1 MWFPSVCSSCGRCFR
16 LGQAFFLA
24 FSTNVQEV
32 FWPRRRLT
40 FCTMPQH
47 FCSGSVPAWNCFV
60 RSKRPR
66 WETTRREGKDDHA
79 TQHRLQ
85 GGSPLV
91 VVRTRGGGAGGVS
104 FRRLGFS
111 ESRKLLVGEKIVSP
125 SIWDVAVSQQ
135 NGPYLPRMR
144 LASRDAARDY
154 FLCT

>member
-1 MWFPSVCSSCGRCFR
+1 MWFPSVGSSCGRCFR

-60 RSKRPR
+60 RPKRPR

-85 GGSPLV
+85 GGSSLV

-104 FRRLGFS
+104 FRRLGFL
-111 ESRKLLVGEKIVSP
+111 EAENFCGGGDCFPPHLGRRCEP
-125 SIWDVAVSQQ
+125 A
-135 NGPYLPRMR
+135 
-144 LASRDAARDY
+144 
-154 FLCT
+154 